1 MDKEVR
7 LGDVEGDWKR
17 LSDGEGIKMDG
28 IRHGMDGTASS
39 ASGESKRL
47 DTRLLAETDSHQ
59 QIFTLLN
66 LLDST
71 CDSQTSIISR

>member
-1 MDKEVR
+1 MVEE
-7 LGDVEGDWKR
+7 LEPGDVEGNWEC
-17 LSDGEGIKMDG
+17 LSNGEGIKMDG

-39 ASGESKRL
+39 ASGELKRL

-71 CDSQTSIISR
+71 CDRQTSIISR